1 MTTEK
6 IHNRQLVFMLFMIR
20 STVTIAT
27 LPVLTTGTAG
37 QDAWLSAIISLAATL
52 LTILL
57 IGGLA
62 VKFPE
67 ETVIEYSQRLLG
79 KTGGTIICFFFLW
92 IFLNTAATEVRIYA
106 ELLTIGFLP
115 HTPLIFLVSSMVLL
129 AAVAVSLGVE
139 VIARTAD
146 ALIFFYIFFIA
157 ASLLGALKAFEYTNV
172 QPVLSRGL
180 GPVISSALTPA
191 ALGNQ
196 NLLVLGILVPTL
208 TTPRKAVASA
218 VLAALLSGILLILST
233 VTVVGVLGPKIGS
246 STLFTFFL
254 MTRAIEISRF
264 VERIEALVV
273 IAWGLGIF
281 INLAVF
287 LYCGARGVSQIAK
300 IRDYRSLIGPM
311 AVFWVILAVHTYDD
325 LLDLVK
331 FFNPRIFFPYSMT
344 VTVLPYLLLWA
355 AYLIR
360 HAGRGGKKYI
370 KKRRIKPG

>member
-27 LPVLTTGTAG
+27 LPVLTTGAAG
-37 QDAWLSAIISLAATL
+37 QDAWLSAIFSLAATL
-52 LTILL
+52 LMILL

-62 VKFPE
+62 IKFPE
-67 ETVIEYSQRLLG
+67 ETVFEYSRKLLG

-146 ALIFFYIFFIA
+146 ALIFSYIFFIA
-157 ASLLGALKAFEYTNV
+157 ASLLGALKGFDFINL
-172 QPVLSRGL
+172 QPVLSRGF
-180 GPVISSALTPA
+180 GPVFSSALTPA

-196 NLLVLGILVPTL
+196 NLVLGVLVPTL
-208 TTPRKAVASA
+208 TTPRKAIPSA
-218 VLAALLSGILLILST
+218 ALAALLSGIVLILST
-233 VTVVGVLGPKIGS
+233 ITVVGVLGPKIGS
-246 STLFTFFL
+246 SSLFPFFL
-254 MTRAIEISRF
+254 MTKAIEISRF
-264 VERIEALVV
+264 VERVEALVV

-281 INLAVF
+281 INLSVF
-287 LYCGARGVSQIAK
+287 LYCGARGISQLAR
-300 IRDYRSLIGPM
+300 IRDYRPLIGPM
-311 AVFWVILAVHTYDD
+311 AIFWIILSIHTYDD
-325 LLDLVK
+325 FLDLIK
-331 FFNPRIFFPYSMT
+331 FFQPRVFFPYSIT
-344 VTVLPYLLLWA
+344 ITVLPYLLLWA

-370 KKRRIKPG
+370 RKRRIKPE

>member
-27 LPVLTTGTAG
+27 LPVLTTGTAE
-37 QDAWLSAIISLAATL
+37 QDAWLSAIVSLPATL

-67 ETVIEYSQRLLG
+67 ETVIEYSRKLLG
-79 KTGGTIICFFFLW
+79 KTGGTIISFFFLW
-92 IFLNTAATEVRIYA
+92 TFLYTAATEVRIYA
-106 ELLTIGFLP
+106 ELLNTGLFPL
-115 HTPLIFLVSSMVLL
+115 TPLIFLVSSMVLL
-129 AAVAVSLGVE
+129 AAVAAVLGIE
-139 VIARTAD
+139 TIARTAD
-146 ALIFFYIFFIA
+146 ALIFFYIFFIT
-157 ASLLGALKAFEYTNV
+157 ASLLGAVKAFDHINL
-172 QPVLSRGL
+172 QPVLSRGF
-180 GPVISSALTPA
+180 GPVFSSALTPA

-196 NLLVLGILVPTL
+196 SLVLGILVPTL
-208 TTPRKAVASA
+208 TTPRKAVTSA
-218 VLAALLSGILLILST
+218 VLAALLSGTVLILSSI
-233 VTVVGVLGPKIGS
+233 TVVGVLGPKIGS
-246 STLFTFFL
+246 SSIFPFFL

-264 VERIEALVV
+264 IERIEALVV
-273 IAWGLGIF
+273 IAWGMGIF

-300 IRDYRSLIGPM
+300 IHDYRPLIGPM
-311 AVFWVILAVHTYDD
+311 AVLWVILSVQTYDD
-325 LLDLVK
+325 HHDLVK
-331 FFNPRIFFPYSMT
+331 IFQPQIFFPYSMT
-344 VTVLPYLLLWA
+344 TTILPYLLLWA

-360 HAGRGGKKYI
+360 HAGRGEKKYI

>member
-27 LPVLTTGTAG
+27 LPVLTTGTAE
-37 QDAWLSAIISLAATL
+37 QDAWLSAIISLAVTL
-52 LTILL
+52 LVILL
-57 IGGLA
+57 ISGLA

-67 ETVIEYSQRLLG
+67 ETVFEYSRKLLG
-79 KTGGTIICFFFLW
+79 RTGGAIICFFFLW
-92 IFLNTAATEVRIYA
+92 VFLNTAATEVRIYA
-106 ELLTIGFLP
+106 ELLNTGFLP

-157 ASLLGALKAFEYTNV
+157 ASLLGALKAFDPVNL
-172 QPVLSRGL
+172 QPVLSRGW
-180 GPVISSALTPA
+180 GPVFSSALTSA

-196 NLLVLGILVPTL
+196 SLVLGILVPTL
-208 TTPRKAVASA
+208 TAPRKALASA
-218 VLAALLSGILLILST
+218 VIAALLSGTVLILST
-233 VTVVGVLGPKIGS
+233 VTVIGVLGPKIGS
-246 STLFTFFL
+246 TSVFPFFL

-273 IAWGLGIF
+273 MAWGLGIF
-281 INLAVF
+281 INVAVF
-287 LYCGARGVSQIAK
+287 LYCGARGISQLAK
-300 IRDYRSLIGPM
+300 IRDYRPLIGPM
-311 AVFWVILAVHTYDD
+311 AVFWVILSVHTYDD
-325 LLDLVK
+325 FLDLVK
-331 FFNPRIFFPYSMT
+331 FFQPRVFFPYSMIT
-344 VTVLPYLLLWA
+344 AVLPHLLLWA

-370 KKRRIKPG
+370 KKRRVKPE

>member
-146 ALIFFYIFFIA
+146 ALIFSYIFFIA
-157 ASLLGALKAFEYTNV
+157 ASLLGALKGFDFINL
-172 QPVLSRGL
+172 QPVLSRGF
-180 GPVISSALTPA
+180 GPVFSSALTPA

-196 NLLVLGILVPTL
+196 NLVLGVLVPTL
-208 TTPRKAVASA
+208 TTPRKAIPSA
-218 VLAALLSGILLILST
+218 ALAALLSGIVLILST
-233 VTVVGVLGPKIGS
+233 ITVVGVLGPKIGS
-246 STLFTFFL
+246 SSLFPFFL
-254 MTRAIEISRF
+254 MTKAIEISRF

-281 INLAVF
+281 INLSVF
-287 LYCGARGVSQIAK
+287 LYCGARGISQLAR
-300 IRDYRSLIGPM
+300 IRDYRPLIGPM
-311 AVFWVILAVHTYDD
+311 AIFWIILSIHTYDD
-325 LLDLVK
+325 FLDLIK
-331 FFNPRIFFPYSMT
+331 FFQPRVFFPYSIT
-344 VTVLPYLLLWA
+344 ITVLPYLLLWA

-370 KKRRIKPG
+370 RKRRIKPE